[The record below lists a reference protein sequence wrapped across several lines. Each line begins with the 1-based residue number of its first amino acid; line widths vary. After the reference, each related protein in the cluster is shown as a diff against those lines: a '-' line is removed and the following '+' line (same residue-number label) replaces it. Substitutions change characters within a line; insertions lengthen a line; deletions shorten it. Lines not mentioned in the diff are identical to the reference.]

1 MMSVKSVFKLGAFSL
16 VCVLSVL
23 SLSSFSIRNFF
34 NKHDSQIGGN
44 GEWVIIFLV
53 FHFHL
58 LTNAFNSS
66 RFLARLSNRCIY
78 NYWTDSCW
86 DLFSLE
92 VCILFGFL
100 LMQLSRSYWLSLSSY
115 QSITILLQ
123 SKRLNQLT
131 LTQPVATVYLSHLL
145 NPTPSHGLFSIRLP
159 KCIKNEWCFII
170 FTRYLEKNNEAFSQS
185 WNWKFFFASI

>member
-53 FHFHL
+53 FHFHP

-66 RFLARLSNRCIY
+66 RFLTRLSNRCIY
-78 NYWTDSCW
+78 NYWTDSW
-86 DLFSLE
+86 RDLFSLE
-92 VCILFGFL
+92 ICILFGIKSEL
-100 LMQLSRSYWLSLSSY
+100 LTFIFQSDIAGIWAHIKISSFY
-115 QSITILLQ
+115 Y
-123 SKRLNQLT
+123 KANGLT
-131 LTQPVATVYLSHLL
+131 
-145 NPTPSHGLFSIRLP
+145 
-159 KCIKNEWCFII
+159 
-170 FTRYLEKNNEAFSQS
+170 
-185 WNWKFFFASI
+185 NWH